1 MNSLNGLAAILEDE
15 VRLGEQ
21 LLQNLDAQKS
31 AVLAWDAAALIACL
45 EEMEVL
51 AGRLDSAEKNR
62 RDIMA
67 SVLYSEANLSLGELL
82 ARIPPG
88 PLRSKLSSLRREARE
103 VYGRLARE
111 EKSLLVLVRSLA
123 GHLRQAFDGLF
134 HPPANLYG
142 ECGALAPPVRESKLV
157 EAKI

>member
-1 MNSLNGLAAILEDE
+1 MNSLSDLAAVLEDE
-15 VRLGEQ
+15 IRVGEQ
-21 LLQNLDAQKS
+21 LIRNLDGQKS
-31 AVLAWDAAALIACL
+31 AVLAWDAAALIARL

-51 AGRLDSAEKNR
+51 AGTLDSAEKKR

-88 PLRSKLSSLRREARE
+88 PFRSKLGSLRREARE
-103 VYGRLARE
+103 VYGRLSRE
-111 EKSLLVLVRSLA
+111 EKSLLVLVQALA

-134 HPPANLYG
+134 ARPANLYG
-142 ECGALAPPVRESKLV
+142 EGGALAPPSRESKLV

>member
-1 MNSLNGLAAILEDE
+1 MSSLGELAAILEDE
-15 VRLGEQ
+15 VYLGQQ
-21 LLQNLDAQKS
+21 LLQNLEAQKS

-111 EKSLLVLVRSLA
+111 EKSLLALVQSLA
-123 GHLRQAFDGLF
+123 GCLQQAFDGLS
-134 HPPANLYG
+134 HRQAGLYG
-142 ECGALAPPVRESKLV
+142 ECGALAPPSRESKLV

>member
-1 MNSLNGLAAILEDE
+1 MGSLGDLAAILEDE
-15 VRLGEQ
+15 VRLGRQ
-21 LLQNLDAQKS
+21 LLHNLEAQKS
-31 AVLAWDAAALIACL
+31 AVLAWDAAALITDL

-62 RDIMA
+62 RDIVA
-67 SVLYSEANLSLGELL
+67 TVLYSEANLSLGELL

-88 PLRSKLSSLRREARE
+88 PFRSKLGSLRHEARE

-111 EKSLLVLVRSLA
+111 EKSLLALVQSLA
-123 GHLRQAFDGLF
+123 GCLQQAFDGLS
-134 HPPANLYG
+134 HRQAGLYG
-142 ECGALAPPVRESKLV
+142 ECGALAPPSRESKLV